1 MRAGAAAAGFAVVAP
16 VLISAVTRRSPRSE
30 AEPASSAIAAGEM
43 RAGAAAAGFAVV
55 APVLISAVYKAVA
68 AERSGAGQ
76 LSGYK
81 AITGQLS

>member
-1 MRAGAAAAGFAVVAP
+1 
-16 VLISAVTRRSPRSE
+16 
-30 AEPASSAIAAGEM
+30 M

-81 AITGQLS
+81 AIAGQLS